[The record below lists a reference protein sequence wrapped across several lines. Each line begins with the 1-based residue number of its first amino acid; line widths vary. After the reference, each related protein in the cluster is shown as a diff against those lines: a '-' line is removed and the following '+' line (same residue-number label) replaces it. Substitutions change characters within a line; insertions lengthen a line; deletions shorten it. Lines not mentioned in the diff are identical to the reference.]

1 MISKHK
7 KQVLIL
13 VVGVVSGIAINKY
26 LNLSV
31 NEAIASNSNA
41 YSEKSPDHYNAKV
54 ISQEVQKLGNII
66 SFEEHPE
73 NNFIAWLVEGKN
85 GKKMTFYTIGNKIFL
100 GTLWDLNTKENL
112 NVIFESSK
120 QQNLNSQNLNQSNTG
135 SSLTDANGLIS
146 RDFKG
151 PVPEAIT
158 AIDSLGGIKIG
169 NAKPAD
175 TLYIIIDPR
184 CSYCHQAYNS
194 LKPYMDKG
202 VTIKWIPT
210 VALGR
215 VEEGLPLANAILHA
229 SNRIELDR
237 IMANPKMYKRDL
249 SDSDQRVLKR
259 NLEYLFQAFEQSGE
273 QSAGVPVAFFIDKVS
288 GRPRMMMGISE
299 MAVIEAILGK

>member
-26 LNLSV
+26 SNLSV

-41 YSEKSPDHYNAKV
+41 YSEKSPDHYNAKF

-146 RDFKG
+146 RNFKG

-215 VEEGLPLANAILHA
+215 IEEGLPLANAILHA

-299 MAVIEAILGK
+299 MAVIETILGK

>member
-41 YSEKSPDHYNAKV
+41 YSEKSPDHYNAKD

-146 RDFKG
+146 RNFKG